1 MLINLTFKGEKATY
15 EFASALSKFGVEV
28 VKALG
33 DGFQPIADVSAIAV
47 AAMHDL
53 VPVASNVAQL
63 KNDVAEDK
71 VAFLNAWLKAAE
83 EMYEALV
90 VQK

>member
-1 MLINLTFKGEKATY
+1 MLIDLTFKGEKATY
-15 EFASALSKFGVEV
+15 AFASALGKFGVEV

-33 DGFQPIADVSAIAV
+33 DGFQPIADISTIAV

-63 KNDVAEDK
+63 KAEVAEDK
-71 VAFLNAWLKAAE
+71 VAFLNSWLKAGE
-83 EMYEALV
+83 EMYAALV
-90 VQK
+90 AK